1 MPGSGER
8 YTAASTEESRSGGV
22 AMASHIVKLHV
33 RLSKSLLIG
42 GWLLLSVSASAQGV
56 GNAAKVRM
64 QEMDKRDLQLSD
76 LAKGNHRETDPKRA
90 RAIMD
95 QVSEDFQH
103 LLKRHNEIVRSI
115 ASNDSPDYQFI
126 SDATGEI
133 KKRATRL
140 QSTLELHKPEIPET
154 PRETQDLEAIPTQDG
169 LIMLCRK
176 IESFVRNPI
185 IETPGTVDA
194 QELEKARRDLES
206 VVRLSGVIKKRADK
220 QKH

>member
-1 MPGSGER
+1 
-8 YTAASTEESRSGGV
+8 
-22 AMASHIVKLHV
+22 MASHNVKVHV
-33 RLSKSLLIG
+33 QLSRSLLLLIG
-42 GWLLLSVSASAQGV
+42 CWLLLSVPASAQGV

-64 QEMDKRDLQLSD
+64 QEMDKRELQLSD
-76 LAKGNHRETDPKRA
+76 LAKGNHRETDPRRA

-115 ASNDSPDYQFI
+115 ASNDSPNYQFI

-140 QSTLELHKPEIPET
+140 QSTLELHKPETSET
-154 PRETQDLEAIPTQDG
+154 PRETQDLEVIPTQDG

-206 VVRLSGVIKKRADK
+206 VVRLSGAIKKSADK
-220 QKH
+220 QKKVR

>member
-1 MPGSGER
+1 
-8 YTAASTEESRSGGV
+8 
-22 AMASHIVKLHV
+22 MASHIVKVHV
-33 RLSKSLLIG
+33 QLSRSPLLLIG
-42 GWLLLSVSASAQGV
+42 CWLLLSVPASAQGV
-56 GNAAKVRM
+56 GNAAKVRK
-64 QEMDKRDLQLSD
+64 QEMDKRELQLSD

-95 QVSEDFQH
+95 QVSEDFQR
-103 LLKRHNEIVRSI
+103 LLERHNEIVRSI

-140 QSTLELHKPEIPET
+140 QSTLELHKPETPET

-194 QELEKARRDLES
+194 QQLEKARRDLES
-206 VVRLSGVIKKRADK
+206 VVRISGAIKKSADR
-220 QKH
+220 QKKLDRRFLVRKTT